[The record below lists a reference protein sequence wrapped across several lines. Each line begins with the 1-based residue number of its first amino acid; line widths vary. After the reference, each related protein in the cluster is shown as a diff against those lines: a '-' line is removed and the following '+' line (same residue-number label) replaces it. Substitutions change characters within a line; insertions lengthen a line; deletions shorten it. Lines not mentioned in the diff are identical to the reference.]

1 MTYHSIKAPDHS
13 LSVCSRSPR
22 FAHVALSSAFG
33 NPLDPH
39 TWSAAPY
46 NLARALHRQ
55 GVAVDGLTP
64 DHKYPANKFLLAMNH
79 VARGYGLPQTGEQ
92 LRRSPWARRR
102 AAKEVTE
109 AALRSGYR
117 NVLHTGTLDMPTS
130 HVDNGLR
137 HYLYCDQTWSL
148 SMLHRPDRDRYGER
162 VSKEYESLERGSLAA
177 AHHIFTFGRYV
188 RDNIIAHYGIDPGK
202 VTVVGSG
209 MGDIEPFRQAKDFSR
224 PNLLFVAKH
233 LFKDKGGPLAIRAFQ
248 IARRAIPDL
257 TLTVVAHRNDHALI
271 PRDPTIT
278 VLSDLPWDRLQE
290 LYRRSTLLVQ
300 PMLNDPWGQVYL
312 EALAS
317 RTPVIG
323 LDRNGLPEILDG
335 GRFGVQ
341 VSQPDPDVIANAIVQ
356 ALSDPE
362 KLAEMAEAGQAYVLS
377 NYSWDAVASRILHP
391 DVLHPNVLHPG
402 LLRPGLLRR

>member
-1 MTYHSIKAPDHS
+1 
-13 LSVCSRSPR
+13 
-22 FAHVALSSAFG
+22 VAITSAFG

-55 GVAVDGLTP
+55 GVAVEGLTP
-64 DHKYPANKFLLAMNH
+64 DHKYPVNQGLLALH
-79 VARGYGLPQTGEQ
+79 HLLRGYGLPRSGEQ

-102 AAKEVTE
+102 AAKHVTE
-109 AALRSGYR
+109 AALRSGCR
-117 NVLHTGTLDMPTS
+117 NVLHTGTLDMPTA
-130 HVDNGLR
+130 HIDNGLR
-137 HYLYCDQTWSL
+137 HYLYCDQTWAL

-162 VSKEYESLERGSLAA
+162 ARREYESLERDSLAA

-188 RDNIIAHYGIDPGK
+188 RDNIVSHYGIDPGK

-209 MGDIEPFRQAKDFSR
+209 MGKIEPLRLPKDFSQ

-233 LFKDKGGPLAIRAFQ
+233 LFKDKGGPLAIQAFQ
-248 IARRAIPDL
+248 IAKNAIPDL
-257 TLTVVAHRNDHALI
+257 TLTVVAHQNDHGLI
-271 PRDPTIT
+271 PYDPNIT
-278 VLSDLPWDRLQE
+278 VLSDLPWDCLQN

-317 RTPVIG
+317 LTPVIG
-323 LDRNGLPEILDG
+323 LDRNGLPEILDD

-341 VSQPDPDVIANAIVQ
+341 VSNPDPEAIAAAIVQ
-356 ALSDPE
+356 SLSDPE
-362 KLAEMAEAGQAYVLS
+362 KLAEMAEAGQAHVLS
-377 NYSWDAVASRILHP
+377 TFSWDAVASRILH
-391 DVLHPNVLHPG
+391 L
-402 LLRPGLLRR
+402 